1 MVENENNISIFDL
14 SGREEDG
21 ESCST
26 PCTEC
31 DSRTEET
38 KIKKRIE
45 YCDDLPR
52 RMYTFFAGY
61 SEFGAP
67 SFSKFARSIGIT
79 LEELR
84 SFREHSDFD
93 RAWRECNEIRRDYL
107 IDTALAKRADASI
120 VKFIL
125 CSEFNMG
132 QEETVDNDITVS
144 LEVIGGEKNE
154 D

>member
-1 MVENENNISIFDL
+1 MKK
-14 SGREEDG
+14 
-21 ESCST
+21 
-26 PCTEC
+26 TEYS
-31 DSRTEET
+31 DE
-38 KIKKRIE
+38 
-45 YCDDLPR
+45 LPR
-52 RMYTFFAGY
+52 RLYTFFTTYESGA
-61 SEFGAP
+61 GAP